1 MSPKQARVAW
11 CVCGSVRISCGNV
24 MEEGKFCLN
33 DSLQCVGMTG
43 CEYDFKIIVECYVV
57 QEVNLGLG
65 LSKCFEGGSV

>member
-43 CEYDFKIIVECYVV
+43 CEYDFKIIVEC
-57 QEVNLGLG
+57 
-65 LSKCFEGGSV
+65 